1 MEILFTSG
9 FSSNFCIFADLQIPK
24 LFMFCLDE
32 FVGGHV
38 ELYLT
43 LCCCC
48 SYLYAD
54 IPYFA
59 QNGLVW
65 TLWGGVRKENEKPL
79 KLVLNSNGWRNPRKN
94 LWFYK
99 NGFNQ
104 MHTKIVETI

>member
-1 MEILFTSG
+1 
-9 FSSNFCIFADLQIPK
+9 
-24 LFMFCLDE
+24 MFCLDE

-59 QNGLVW
+59 QNDLVW
-65 TLWGGVRKENEKPL
+65 TLWSKVKERNEKPI
-79 KLVLNSNGWRNPRKN
+79 KLVPDSN
-94 LWFYK
+94 
-99 NGFNQ
+99 
-104 MHTKIVETI
+104 